1 MASERRLIACVIS
14 SIASGHG
21 ISVTS
26 RQSSSVVSSRSLPAR
41 RCATSS
47 IHEVMCATNSIIE
60 CALAIGC
67 ARACSSEMP
76 SSSGPMSTPVHDGPP
91 QARLSW
97 SRMRSISRMP
107 RDSATFAPQRKSR
120 SSMNFDVREW
130 LNLAF
135 RWTHV
140 FAAIMWVGQ
149 TYFFTWLDHAFN
161 GEKQIWMVHS
171 GGFYIV
177 DKQKRP
183 ELLNQT
189 LHWFKWEAFF
199 TLLSGFALLVLV
211 YYDGRI
217 MVDEDV
223 MKMTA
228 LQAAGLSLALI
239 AAGWFI
245 YDLLWISPL
254 RKHEVA
260 GTILSYLLLAGAIF
274 GSTRLFASRAAYMQ
288 IGAMLG

>member
-1 MASERRLIACVIS
+1 
-14 SIASGHG
+14 
-21 ISVTS
+21 
-26 RQSSSVVSSRSLPAR
+26 
-41 RCATSS
+41 
-47 IHEVMCATNSIIE
+47 
-60 CALAIGC
+60 
-67 ARACSSEMP
+67 
-76 SSSGPMSTPVHDGPP
+76 
-91 QARLSW
+91 
-97 SRMRSISRMP
+97 
-107 RDSATFAPQRKSR
+107 
-120 SSMNFDVREW
+120 MNFDVREW

-149 TYFFTWLDHAFN
+149 TYFFTWLDHAFH
-161 GEKQIWMVHS
+161 GEKQVWMVHS

-199 TLLSGFALLVLV
+199 TLLSGFALLILV

-223 MKMTA
+223 FKMTA
-228 LQAAGLSLALI
+228 WQAAGLSVALI
-239 AAGWFI
+239 AAGWFL

-254 RKHEVA
+254 RKHEAA
-260 GTILSYLLLAGAIF
+260 GTIVSYLLLAAAIF
-274 GSTRLFASRAAYMQ
+274 GATRLFAARAAYMQ
-288 IGAMLG
+288 IGATLGSFMALNVWVRILPAQRALIAAVKAGIEPDMRLADLAKQRSKQNTFIVLPVVLIMISNHFPVATYSNQYNWLVLSALVLVGWGVAAVIRTR